1 MGQNYKLAVVGNESS
16 VLIFKSL
23 GCEVF
28 SVFSDKEAEK
38 QAETLFRAHLGDED
52 KTPEYAVVFV
62 EEDYYKTFSEDLVE
76 KFTLRALPAV
86 IPIPSMGKQDGDS
99 FATIRLRKIVEKA
112 IGSDIL
118 G

>member
-1 MGQNYKLAVVGNESS
+1 MAENYKLAVVGNESS

-23 GCEVF
+23 GCKIFPVF
-28 SVFSDKEAEK
+28 SEKEAEK
-38 QAETLFRAHLGDED
+38 QAETLFRAHLEDED

-62 EEDYYKTFSEDLVE
+62 EEDYYKTFSDDLVE

-86 IPIPSMGKQDGDS
+86 IPVPSMGQKDGES